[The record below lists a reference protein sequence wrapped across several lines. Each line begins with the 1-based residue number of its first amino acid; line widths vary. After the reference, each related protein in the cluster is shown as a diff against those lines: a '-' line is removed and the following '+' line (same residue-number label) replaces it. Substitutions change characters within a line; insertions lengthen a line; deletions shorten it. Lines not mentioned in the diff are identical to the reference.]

1 MKIKENN
8 WLLTAI
14 VIGSFFNSFMSS
26 SLNIAM
32 PVIDAEYHVGLAEV
46 AWISKSFLL
55 ASAVGLLL
63 AGWLA
68 NQFGRRKIF
77 SLETSFLELF
87 HWQLF

>member
-32 PVIDAEYHVGLAEV
+32 PVIDAEYHVGLYQV
-46 AWISKSFLL
+46 VL
-55 ASAVGLLL
+55 
-63 AGWLA
+63 
-68 NQFGRRKIF
+68 
-77 SLETSFLELF
+77 
-87 HWQLF
+87 